1 MIYCNG
7 DSFTQGAELYD
18 HIFFKD
24 VHPGFILARDMFNHE
39 LRDIL
44 MKKHNEAIL
53 KKVNTPEENI
63 LINNE
68 TIKRAWPAKLE
79 RLLNVPVVNAG
90 RGGTSMDS
98 ICSRTITDILELIS
112 NNKKI
117 DLAIIQV
124 TFINRFD
131 ISVDDYMVSI
141 MHSHH
146 DERAV
151 SSKMGIAAYE
161 YGKVRIAN
169 ETILSMYK
177 NWLFNLVHLINFFK
191 TNNIPYLLIQSF
203 PDSYPIGEY
212 AECKNLEN
220 YINLNFDLS
229 IFDLSMFEI
238 CKKLPEDE
246 YAFCP
251 GGHMTEIVHEE
262 LAKKIVEKY
271 ENRFRH

>member
-7 DSFTQGAELYD
+7 DSFTQGTELYD

-24 VHPGFILARDMFNHE
+24 IHPGFRLAKDIFDLE

-44 MKKHNEAIL
+44 IKKHHEAIL
-53 KKVNTPEENI
+53 KKVNTPEENM
-63 LINNE
+63 LIHNE

-79 RLLNVPVVNAG
+79 KLLNIPVVNAG
-90 RGGTSMDS
+90 EGGSSMDS
-98 ICSRTITDILELIS
+98 ICSRTITDILKLVSKGERI
-112 NNKKI
+112 N
-117 DLAIIQV
+117 LAIIQV

-131 ISVDDYMVSI
+131 ISVNDKMISI

-151 SSKMGIAAYE
+151 SSKMGMAAYE

-169 ETILSMYK
+169 ETIFSMYK

-191 TNNIPYLLIQSF
+191 ANNIHYMLVQSLPYF
-203 PDSYPIGEY
+203 NPTGEH
-212 AECKNLEN
+212 EDLKNLEN
-220 YINLNFDLS
+220 YINLD
-229 IFDLSMFEI
+229 FDLSMFEI
-238 CKKLPEDE
+238 CKRLPEDV

-251 GGHMTEIVHEE
+251 GGHVTEIVHEE
-262 LAKKIVEKY
+262 LAKEIAEKY